1 MSIVRLRV
9 HRWSWAALA
18 LAGTTLACAD
28 RDAPRSDR
36 SRHAR
41 DPAAAKSAAPTAA
54 KSTEDPPAARPD
66 QPVPQPGATPT
77 AGDPAAPASEFHL
90 DDAEVE
96 YEPTRRATSGH
107 KSRALELVLRSTP
120 PGAVAAVDGITVGP
134 TPTLWEGTVDGRARE
149 FTFVLPGYAIARY
162 RFVPTQSGVVH
173 GTLGRLKA
181 QPDAGPVEAAVP

>member
-9 HRWSWAALA
+9 HRWCWAALV

-28 RDAPRSDR
+28 RDAPRHER
-36 SRHAR
+36 SHRER
-41 DPAAAKSAAPTAA
+41 DPAAAKSEAPTAT
-54 KSTEDPPAARPD
+54 KSADDPPVERVD
-66 QPVPQPGATPT
+66 PVAPT
-77 AGDPAAPASEFHL
+77 AGTPAATGTAAPASEFHL

-96 YEPTRRATSGH
+96 YEPARRPAAGH

-134 TPTLWEGTVDGRARE
+134 TPTLWEGTVDGRVRE

-173 GTLGRLKA
+173 GTLGRLKV

>member
-1 MSIVRLRV
+1 M
-9 HRWSWAALA
+9 
-18 LAGTTLACAD
+18 
-28 RDAPRSDR
+28 
-36 SRHAR
+36 
-41 DPAAAKSAAPTAA
+41 
-54 KSTEDPPAARPD
+54 
-66 QPVPQPGATPT
+66 
-77 AGDPAAPASEFHL
+77 
-90 DDAEVE
+90 
-96 YEPTRRATSGH
+96 
-107 KSRALELVLRSTP
+107 RSTP

>member
-28 RDAPRSDR
+28 RDAPRPKR
-36 SRHAR
+36 R
-41 DPAAAKSAAPTAA
+41 DPAAAKSEAPTAA
-54 KSTEDPPAARPD
+54 KGTEDPPTGRTDHVAP
-66 QPVPQPGATPT
+66 PTGETPT
-77 AGDPAAPASEFHL
+77 AGDPATPASEFHL

-96 YEPTRRATSGH
+96 YEPTHRPSAGH

-173 GTLGRLKA
+173 GTLGRLKTL
-181 QPDAGPVEAAVP
+181 PDAGPVEAAVP